1 MPQQLKKIVRIPLRD
16 QILDS
21 IKRAIITGKFR
32 ASEKISEEELA
43 EQLGVSRTPIREAIR
58 VLEQQGLVEVI
69 PKDGTYVTSF
79 DSDQIKDGLHVR
91 VALEQLALKQSI
103 ERLSDSEWR
112 KHCDHLQDL
121 VDQMLKAAEDFDA
134 EKDAEL
140 DIDWHTAIIDASQN
154 QNLSRTWRLTGLS
167 HFVWSIEYRLYPL
180 NKNDLYKFDKF
191 TDKLFKADCHEVKI
205 IEDFTDLDANTVS
218 DDIVE
223 NSQDTMTLLGKYI
236 DDLDICLLYTSPSP
250 RDS

>member
-1 MPQQLKKIVRIPLRD
+1 MECRF
-16 QILDS
+16 QIWLLFKLIALSVQVVQWNQRTLYFYS
-21 IKRAIITGKFR
+21 IAT
-32 ASEKISEEELA
+32 
-43 EQLGVSRTPIREAIR
+43 R

-112 KHCDHLQDL
+112 KHCEHLQDL

-140 DIDWHTAIIDASQN
+140 DIDWHTAIIDASRN
-154 QNLSRTWRLTGLS
+154 QNDLLS
-167 HFVWSIEYRLYPL
+167 HHERHQKLLDVFIE
-180 NKNDLYKFDKF
+180 KNPEKCAKELQHHI
-191 TDKLFKADCHEVKI
+191 LRKI
-205 IEDFTDLDANTVS
+205 QDIDF
-218 DDIVE
+218 
-223 NSQDTMTLLGKYI
+223 
-236 DDLDICLLYTSPSP
+236 
-250 RDS
+250 

>member
-140 DIDWHTAIIDASQN
+140 DIDWHTAIIDASRN

-167 HFVWSIEYRLYPL
+167 HFIWSIEYRLYPL
-180 NKNDLYKFDKF
+180 NQNDLLSHHERHQ
-191 TDKLFKADCHEVKI
+191 KLLNVFIEKNPEKCAKELQHHILRKI
-205 IEDFTDLDANTVS
+205 QDIDF
-218 DDIVE
+218 
-223 NSQDTMTLLGKYI
+223 
-236 DDLDICLLYTSPSP
+236 
-250 RDS
+250 

>member
-1 MPQQLKKIVRIPLRD
+1 MVGYESHEGFGMSVSDLAPFFKLIALSVQVVQWNQRTLYFY
-16 QILDS
+16 S
-21 IKRAIITGKFR
+21 I
-32 ASEKISEEELA
+32 
-43 EQLGVSRTPIREAIR
+43 AIR

-121 VDQMLKAAEDFDA
+121 VDQMLKAAKDFDA

-140 DIDWHTAIIDASQN
+140 DIDWHTAIIDASRN

-167 HFVWSIEYRLYPL
+167 HFIWSIEYRLYPL
-180 NKNDLYKFDKF
+180 NQNDLLSHHERHQ
-191 TDKLFKADCHEVKI
+191 KLLDVFIEKNPENFAKELQHHILRKI
-205 IEDFTDLDANTVS
+205 QDIDF
-218 DDIVE
+218 
-223 NSQDTMTLLGKYI
+223 
-236 DDLDICLLYTSPSP
+236 
-250 RDS
+250 

>member
-1 MPQQLKKIVRIPLRD
+1 MKVIKGLECQF
-16 QILDS
+16 QIRLLFKLIALS
-21 IKRAIITGKFR
+21 VQVVHGN
-32 ASEKISEEELA
+32 
-43 EQLGVSRTPIREAIR
+43 QRTLLYLFLSYW

-112 KHCDHLQDL
+112 KHCEHLQDL

-140 DIDWHTAIIDASQN
+140 DIDWHTVIIDASRN

-167 HFVWSIEYRLYPL
+167 HFIWSIEYRLYPL
-180 NKNDLYKFDKF
+180 NQNDLLSHHERHQ
-191 TDKLFKADCHEVKI
+191 KLLDVFIEKNPEKCAKELQHHILRKI
-205 IEDFTDLDANTVS
+205 QDIDF
-218 DDIVE
+218 
-223 NSQDTMTLLGKYI
+223 
-236 DDLDICLLYTSPSP
+236 
-250 RDS
+250 

>member
-69 PKDGTYVTSF
+69 PEDGTYVTSF

-91 VALEQLALKQSI
+91 VALEQLALNS
-103 ERLSDSEWR
+103 
-112 KHCDHLQDL
+112 
-121 VDQMLKAAEDFDA
+121 
-134 EKDAEL
+134 
-140 DIDWHTAIIDASQN
+140 
-154 QNLSRTWRLTGLS
+154 
-167 HFVWSIEYRLYPL
+167 PL
-180 NKNDLYKFDKF
+180 NDSRILSGGS
-191 TDKLFKADCHEVKI
+191 I
-205 IEDFTDLDANTVS
+205 VS
-218 DDIVE
+218 ISRIWSVSYTHLTLPTKRIV
-223 NSQDTMTLLGKYI
+223 
-236 DDLDICLLYTSPSP
+236 
-250 RDS
+250 

>member
-1 MPQQLKKIVRIPLRD
+1 MKVIKCLECRF
-16 QILDS
+16 QIRLLFKLIALS
-21 IKRAIITGKFR
+21 VQVVHGN
-32 ASEKISEEELA
+32 
-43 EQLGVSRTPIREAIR
+43 QRTLYIYFLAIR

-112 KHCDHLQDL
+112 KHCEHLQDL
-121 VDQMLKAAEDFDA
+121 VDQMLKAAKDFDA

-140 DIDWHTAIIDASQN
+140 DIDWHTAIIDASRN

-167 HFVWSIEYRLYPL
+167 HFIWSIEYRLYHL
-180 NKNDLYKFDKF
+180 NQNDLLSHHERHQ
-191 TDKLFKADCHEVKI
+191 KLLDVFIEKNPEKCAKELQHHILRKI
-205 IEDFTDLDANTVS
+205 QDIDF
-218 DDIVE
+218 
-223 NSQDTMTLLGKYI
+223 
-236 DDLDICLLYTSPSP
+236 
-250 RDS
+250 

>member
-1 MPQQLKKIVRIPLRD
+1 MVGYESREGFGMSVSDLAPLFKLIALSVQVVHWNQRILY
-16 QILDS
+16 IYSL
-21 IKRAIITGKFR
+21 
-32 ASEKISEEELA
+32 
-43 EQLGVSRTPIREAIR
+43 AIR

-79 DSDQIKDGLHVR
+79 ESDQIKFSLHFS
-91 VALEQLALKQSI
+91 VALEQLAIKQSI

-140 DIDWHTAIIDASQN
+140 DIDWHTAIIDASRN

-167 HFVWSIEYRLYPL
+167 HFIWSIEYRLYPL
-180 NKNDLYKFDKF
+180 NQNDLLSHHERHQ
-191 TDKLFKADCHEVKI
+191 KLLNVFIEKNPKKCAKELQHHILRKI
-205 IEDFTDLDANTVS
+205 QDNDF
-218 DDIVE
+218 
-223 NSQDTMTLLGKYI
+223 
-236 DDLDICLLYTSPSP
+236 
-250 RDS
+250 